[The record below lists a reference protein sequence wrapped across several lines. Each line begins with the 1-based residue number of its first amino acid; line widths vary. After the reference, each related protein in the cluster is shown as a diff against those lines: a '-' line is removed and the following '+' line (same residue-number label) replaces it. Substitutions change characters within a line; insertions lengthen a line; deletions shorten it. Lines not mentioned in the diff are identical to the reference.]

1 MLKKRIVSLFCAAL
15 MLALPTISAF
25 AEAAPAADDTAAAVQ
40 STESAQEEHTLTYL
54 ALGDSITAGLGMPD
68 AQYELD
74 GVKYIMD
81 ANYTGY
87 SSSCFVAEVAD
98 ELGLDREHAINFG
111 LPALLS
117 GDLVEL
123 LETGT
128 MASTNRYSGMQYDTP
143 QLQDYVRK
151 ADVITIQ
158 IGAND
163 ALVRFIG
170 ALGQASNLKTT
181 MVLYPFMTGALRD
194 FTPKSV
200 FAFLG
205 LIKQNELTAAETK
218 AVLKVLSSGISEI
231 CNVAYD
237 EVTANIERSVQAI
250 RALNPDAKILL
261 LGYNNPQ
268 PGNLVWTRY
277 FNRLNR
283 FEKQFAAQEGLTYVS
298 IPFTQTALDAH
309 PTAAGH
315 RYIGRQIVKA
325 YKKTLN

>member
-1 MLKKRIVSLFCAAL
+1 MKKRIVSFFCAAL
-15 MLALPTISAF
+15 MLALPAVSAF
-25 AEAAPAADDTAAAVQ
+25 AEAAPVEEPAAAAQ
-40 STESAQEEHTLTYL
+40 SSTVEQEHTLTYL
-54 ALGDSITAGLGMPD
+54 ALGDSITAGLGMSD

-87 SSSCFVAEVAD
+87 SSSCYVAEVAE

-128 MASTNRYSGMQYDTP
+128 MASVNRLSGMQYDTP
-143 QLQDYVRK
+143 QLLDYVRN
-151 ADVITIQ
+151 ADVISIQ
-158 IGAND
+158 IGSND
-163 ALVRFIG
+163 ALIRFIG

-194 FTPKSV
+194 FTPETVLS
-200 FAFLG
+200 FLQ
-205 LIKQNELTAAETK
+205 LIKQNKLTCEETK
-218 AVLKVLSSGISEI
+218 AVLKVLSSGIRDI
-231 CNVAYD
+231 CDTAYD

-250 RALNPDAKILL
+250 RALNPDATILL
-261 LGYNNPQ
+261 VGYSNPQ

-283 FEKQFAAQEGLTYVS
+283 FEKQLAAQEGLTYVP
-298 IPFTQTALDAH
+298 IPLTQNAMDAH

-325 YKKTLN
+325 YESTLD